1 MAIYDTEEEQ
11 LEALKSWWKE
21 NGPASIIGVVLGIAL
36 IVGWNFWQNHK
47 KDNAEQASNL
57 YTQYTKAVTENKK
70 DSADKLA
77 QHLQEEFKNSEYA
90 HYSGLM
96 QAKLKA
102 EQGDLAGAKEIL
114 RTVAANS
121 DKEISN
127 VAKLR
132 LVRLMMASGEFE
144 QGLQLISEVDPST
157 EDGFSG
163 NYDELTGDLLV
174 ALDRVDEARTS
185 YEKALRS
192 GHQSPLLKIKIED
205 LTAPERAQN
214 LK

>member
-1 MAIYDTEEEQ
+1 VAIHDTEEEQ

-21 NGPASIIGVVLGIAL
+21 NGASSIIGVVLGIAL
-36 IVGWNFWQNHK
+36 IVGWNFWQAHRQE
-47 KDNAEQASNL
+47 NAEQASNL
-57 YTQYTKAVTENKK
+57 YDQYMKAVAENKK

-77 QHLQEEFKNSEYA
+77 EHLQEQFKDSDYA

-96 QAKLKA
+96 QAKLKS

-114 RTVAANS
+114 NTIAANS
-121 DKEISN
+121 DKELSN
-127 VAKLR
+127 IAKLR

-144 QGLQLISEVDPST
+144 QGLQLISEVDPAT
-157 EDGFSG
+157 ESGFAG

-205 LTAPERAQN
+205 LTAPDRAQN
-214 LK
+214 QT

>member
-11 LEALKSWWKE
+11 LEALKRWWKE

-36 IVGWNFWQNHK
+36 ILGWNYWQGHQK
-47 KDNAEQASNL
+47 EKAEQASNS
-57 YTQYTKAVTENKK
+57 YTQYLKAVAENKK
-70 DSADKLA
+70 ESADKLA
-77 QHLQEEFKNSEYA
+77 QRLQEEYKNSEYA
-90 HYSGLM
+90 HFSGLM

-114 RTVAANS
+114 KPVAANS
-121 DKEISN
+121 DKELSN
-127 VAKLR
+127 IAKLR
-132 LVRLMMASGEFE
+132 LVRLMLASGEFE
-144 QGLQLISEVDPST
+144 QGLQLISEVDPAT
-157 EDGFSG
+157 ESGFAG

-205 LTAPERAQN
+205 LTAPERVQTQ
-214 LK
+214 K